1 MTIPHNIYMYRDNNG
16 GPKSALANRALQQRF
31 LQVQVCNTCCPDNYC
46 DDVLLKFDFDAL
58 SVRQKETE

>member
-1 MTIPHNIYMYRDNNG
+1 MAVQKVPWQTGRM
-16 GPKSALANRALQQRF
+16 ANRVLHQRF

-58 SVRQKETE
+58 CCISVRQKETE